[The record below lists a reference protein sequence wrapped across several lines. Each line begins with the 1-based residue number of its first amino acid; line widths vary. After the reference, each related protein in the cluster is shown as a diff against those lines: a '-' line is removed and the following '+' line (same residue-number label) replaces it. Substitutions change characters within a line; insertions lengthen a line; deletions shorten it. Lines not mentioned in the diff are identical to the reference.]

1 MEPWV
6 FPALIAAVAALVV
19 FLVILR
25 FARRRNAPQAVA
37 APVPLDRAG
46 MLNAAYERSNVG
58 IGFVDADWQWIDANR
73 KLLSILGYIKSD
85 LTSVPLR
92 FLTHPD
98 DRKREGALSN
108 DLRTGKRASY
118 SLTKRLLR
126 KTGDYRSVRVH
137 MLRCAE
143 TPQIIYQVVI
153 DESAST
159 SHVQTLATALS
170 DVQESAAILCDTAG
184 NITAWNK
191 GAERLFGYTAAEAIG
206 TAWTKLHATETRE
219 SLARL
224 VAKAAEHGFARS
236 LNTRRCKDESHVVVR
251 SVIVADLMRGGTS
264 EFLEICHKEGAARI
278 ATAAEVRRDTPLP
291 AMSTPA
297 PAAASAVAAVPVEE
311 VPDDEDTLELEPLGA
326 HEAEPPK
333 HAERAAPHDPA
344 AVDDVAA
351 DWPLEWDISDDGL
364 ALPSDMLP
372 APIDVQSILTEVENP
387 APLVARANAKKPT
400 YHEAACPSA
409 QNIPRDQRIYFLS
422 AAEAEQQ
429 KFAPCGR
436 CLAAVLVQ

>member
-6 FPALIAAVAALVV
+6 FPALLAAVAALGVLLVV
-19 FLVILR
+19 LR
-25 FARRRNAPQAVA
+25 VSRRRDAPTSVA
-37 APVPLDRAG
+37 PPAPLDRAG
-46 MLNAAYERSNVG
+46 MLNAAYDRSNVG
-58 IGFVDADWQWIDANR
+58 IGFVDAEWQWLDANR

-98 DRKREGALSN
+98 DRKREAALMN
-108 DLRTGKRASY
+108 DLRTGKRSAY

-143 TPQIIYQVVI
+143 TPQIIYQCVI

-159 SHVQTLATALS
+159 SHVQTLANALA

-191 GAERLFGYTAAEAIG
+191 GAERIFGYSAAEAIG

-224 VAKAAEHGFARS
+224 VAKAAEQGFARS

-251 SVIVADLMRGGTS
+251 SVIVADLMRGGSS
-264 EFLEICHKEGAARI
+264 EFLEICHKEGAAKI
-278 ATAAEVRRDTPLP
+278 ASPAEVRRDTPIP
-291 AMSTPA
+291 ATNVSSPATVGISAA
-297 PAAASAVAAVPVEE
+297 PAAVA
-311 VPDDEDTLELEPLGA
+311 PDDEVTFELEPVRDDDPSPDAELAALRKA
-326 HEAEPPK
+326 HP
-333 HAERAAPHDPA
+333 
-344 AVDDVAA
+344 VDDVSG
-351 DWPLEWDISDDGL
+351 DWPLEWDVSDEGL
-364 ALPSDMLP
+364 ALPADMIP
-372 APIDVQSILTEVENP
+372 APIDVQSILTEVANP

-400 YHEAACPSA
+400 YHEASCASA

-429 KFAPCGR
+429 KFRPCGK

>member
-6 FPALIAAVAALVV
+6 FPALLAAVAALAVLLMV
-19 FLVILR
+19 LR
-25 FARRRNAPQAVA
+25 MSRRRNAPKPVA
-37 APVPLDRAG
+37 APAPLDRAG

-58 IGFVDADWQWIDANR
+58 IGFVDVEWQWLDANR

-98 DRKREGALSN
+98 DRKREAALMN
-108 DLRTGKRASY
+108 DLRSGKRSSY

-143 TPQIIYQVVI
+143 TPQVIYQCVI

-159 SHVQTLATALS
+159 SHVQTLANALA

-191 GAERLFGYTAAEAIG
+191 GAERIFGFSAAEVIG

-224 VAKAAEHGFARS
+224 VAKAAEQGFARS

-251 SVIVADLMRGGTS
+251 SVIVADLMRGGSS
-264 EFLEICHKEGAARI
+264 EFLEICHKEGAAKI
-278 ATAAEVRRDTPLP
+278 ASPAEARRDTPLP
-291 AMSTPA
+291 AMNASS
-297 PAAASAVAAVPVEE
+297 PAAVSAFAARPQAAPDEE
-311 VPDDEDTLELEPLGA
+311 VILEIEPLPADGDR
-326 HEAEPPK
+326 PSPD
-333 HAERAAPHDPA
+333 AERAASRETHT
-344 AVDDVAA
+344 VDDPSGE
-351 DWPLEWDISDDGL
+351 WPLEWDLDPEGP
-364 ALPSDMLP
+364 ALPPDMLP
-372 APIDVQSILTEVENP
+372 APVDVQAILSEVENP
-387 APLVARANAKKPT
+387 APLVARANTKKPT
-400 YHEAACPSA
+400 YHEASCASA
-409 QNIPRDQRIYFLS
+409 QNIPADQRIYFQS

-429 KFAPCGR
+429 KFRPCGR
-436 CLAAVLVQ
+436 CLAAAMAQ